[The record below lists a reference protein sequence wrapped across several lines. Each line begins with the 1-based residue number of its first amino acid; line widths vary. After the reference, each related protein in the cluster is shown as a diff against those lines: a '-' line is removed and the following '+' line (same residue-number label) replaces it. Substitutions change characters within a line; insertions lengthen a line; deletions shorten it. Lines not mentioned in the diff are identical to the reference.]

1 MVGQD
6 NITVASVAE
15 CIASGSDVDHFFDL
29 FGQFIWL
36 WFFKA
41 RAKRIV
47 IIRCFL
53 PRLSPFTSII
63 QARDSRHTHKQSVCQ
78 RNMFLIRQ
86 NACQSCNIMIIHKCH
101 QVLSSVNTPLITSEL
116 AVQGMCDLE
125 HIHTVKAGI

>member
-1 MVGQD
+1 MILD
-6 NITVASVAE
+6 HYILISTIAKCITFLAYT
-15 CIASGSDVDHFFDL
+15 D
-29 FGQFIWL
+29 QFLNKLCQLIWL